1 MRATRSERGAV
12 ADAEVVAAVPQR
24 ACGGGR
30 EPGGGRK
37 ACSPA
42 PPSPHA
48 RDYTGSVVAGAV
60 IVLDPAIARSA
71 AWRAHW
77 ADATA
82 FDVVIDDEQIVLRR
96 RSDG

>member
-12 ADAEVVAAVPQR
+12 ADAGVVAAVGER

-30 EPGGGRK
+30 DRPEAGAK
-37 ACSPA
+37 PA
-42 PPSPHA
+42 RPRRRPRTPA
-48 RDYTGSVVAGAV
+48 YTGSVVAGAV

-96 RSDG
+96 RSAG

>member
-1 MRATRSERGAV
+1 
-12 ADAEVVAAVPQR
+12 
-24 ACGGGR
+24 
-30 EPGGGRK
+30 
-37 ACSPA
+37 
-42 PPSPHA
+42 
-48 RDYTGSVVAGAV
+48 VAGAV

>member
-1 MRATRSERGAV
+1 MTPEASA
-12 ADAEVVAAVPQR
+12 
-24 ACGGGR
+24 
-30 EPGGGRK
+30 K
-37 ACSPA
+37 PA
-42 PPSPHA
+42 RPRRRPRTPA
-48 RDYTGSVVAGAV
+48 YTGSVVAGAV